1 MTTDLQTKGPDALS
15 IGGEKGAS
23 LRTGFDPNDLKIPRA
38 VLLQFTQPRGLDV
51 DYTKDKHR
59 PGMVIDSLTL
69 EKLPA
74 TFIPVFVRTKW
85 IRFNAQ
91 QADKPGYDENF
102 ELGAKMWEA
111 TDPLDER
118 VQKEGQWGP
127 NNEPPLASKF
137 LEFFCL
143 FEGLPMPVIVSFT
156 KTSLDAGKQLLTL
169 AQFGGPQM
177 YSNRYELGVKQE
189 TNKAEQKYFVY
200 TVKRLGAVTAEQAQ
214 FCQTLFEVFSKASL
228 NVDDRVH
235 DGAEAGAKDERPF

>member
-1 MTTDLQTKGPDALS
+1 MTNDLAVKGHDALA

-23 LRTGFDPNDLKIPRA
+23 LRVGFDPNDLKIPRA

-51 DYTKDKHR
+51 DYSKGTHR

-69 EKLPA
+69 EQLPK

-91 QADKPGYDENF
+91 ETGKPGYDPAF
-102 ELGAKMWEA
+102 ELGAKIWEA

-118 VQKEGQWGP
+118 VQKEGQWCP
-127 NNEPPLASKF
+127 NNEPPLAAKF

-156 KTSLDAGKQLLTL
+156 KTSLDTGKQLLTL
-169 AQFGGPQM
+169 AQFGGSQM
-177 YSNRYELGVKQE
+177 FSNRYELGVKQDA
-189 TNKAEQKYFVY
+189 NKAEQKYFVLK
-200 TVKRLGAVTAEQAQ
+200 VKRLSPSSEEQLQ
-214 FCQTLFEVFSKASL
+214 FCQTLFEVFSKAKL
-228 NVDDRVH
+228 NVDERGEHVE
-235 DGAEAGAKDERPF
+235 GQEGKRPF